1 MLMIWKRCNPTIIVK
16 TYCDMVNTQQLFMC
30 SKMSQTLSKNSSS
43 NNYKSIYGGL
53 RRYSGNE
60 TGYMVEGNSNLKK
73 YQGPESSNKDSK
85 SNKCRNTFYQ
95 MSGFS
100 LDKSTC
106 TRERV
111 CSEYGKVSN
120 QSSELIQ

>member
-1 MLMIWKRCNPTIIVK
+1 
-16 TYCDMVNTQQLFMC
+16 MVNTQQLFMC
-30 SKMSQTLSKNSSS
+30 SKMSQTLSKSSSS

-106 TRERV
+106 TGERV

-120 QSSELIQ
+120 QSSDCSESTERIQM